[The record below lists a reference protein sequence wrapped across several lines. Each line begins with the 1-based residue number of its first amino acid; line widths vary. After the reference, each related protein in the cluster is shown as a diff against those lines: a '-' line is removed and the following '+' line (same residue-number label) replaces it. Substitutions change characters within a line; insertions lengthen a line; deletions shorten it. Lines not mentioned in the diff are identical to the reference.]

1 MLCTCNL
8 NNPVH
13 QQYLKK
19 AINLKKKKKL
29 YEVRQKSAF
38 TMKVSIFCLY
48 FKRFLSL
55 KKNLRY
61 FIIKLQEQTEKTK
74 SKFRTYH
81 TAKGFLGG
89 SDDKESTCNA
99 GDFGSIPGLGRSP

>member
-1 MLCTCNL
+1 MLYTCNL

-48 FKRFLSL
+48 F
-55 KKNLRY
+55 
-61 FIIKLQEQTEKTK
+61 
-74 SKFRTYH
+74 
-81 TAKGFLGG
+81 
-89 SDDKESTCNA
+89 
-99 GDFGSIPGLGRSP
+99 